1 MAPRGRSQELV
12 DHTRRLAISLCGSV
26 RSWAPARV
34 CDILTSADLPALG
47 VLLAAMIP
55 EGHSPRALLAWTE
68 DDPDAP
74 VELHP
79 NHDIDALAARAMVL
93 AAAVRC
99 WDYTQINAA
108 LGPRPDWQ
116 GLCVVLAAM
125 VPDDQP
131 IDELLDWTRLAG
143 DARDQGQTL
152 VA

>member
-1 MAPRGRSQELV
+1 MNTPQETI
-12 DHTRRLAISLCGSV
+12 DETRRLAIGLCAAV
-26 RSWAPARV
+26 RSWSPTRV
-34 CDILTSADLPALG
+34 ADVLDRADLPALG

-74 VELHP
+74 VELRP
-79 NHDIDALAARAMVL
+79 ARDIDALAARAMVL
-93 AAAVRC
+93 SAAVRC

-108 LGPRPDWQ
+108 LGSRPDWQ